1 MDNNSVKEN
10 IIRRRKVRRLSQQEV
25 ADKIGLSRTAYRN
38 IEKGETRLLSE
49 NIVRIADVLGVG
61 TEELVLGYA
70 PDRNA
75 DGSIRDE
82 NSYHR
87 LYEDLK
93 EKFDEQTRR
102 HVEEVSRLNSEIA
115 TLLETRANNALAT
128 WLVAFRRR
136 QREESANPIQEE
148 EAIGEER
155 ETVAETSVYD
165 AAMQVNCVHSIRVV
179 SHNLTVTPPVAD
191 TKKLWFDSLLVVE

>member
-70 PDRNA
+70 PDRNS

-93 EKFDEQTRR
+93 EKLDEQTRR
-102 HVEEVSRLNSEIA
+102 HAEEVSRLNSEIA
-115 TLLETRANNALAT
+115 TLKGYIAT
-128 WLVAFRRR
+128 QKDL
-136 QREESANPIQEE
+136 I
-148 EAIGEER
+148 
-155 ETVAETSVYD
+155 
-165 AAMQVNCVHSIRVV
+165 
-179 SHNLTVTPPVAD
+179 D
-191 TKKLWFDSLLVVE
+191 TKDEIISMLRNMNRP